1 MFSVLLV
8 KMLGCGA
15 AAGAW
20 RRGAAT
26 VTAAAA
32 LSLSGAG
39 GPPARDAVTP
49 SDAAVTV
56 TLNMRRMRELG
67 GVRGL
72 LWATV
77 ITHLH
82 QRQTRNIYHRQ
93 R

>member
-1 MFSVLLV
+1 MNDDGMDNIYMVGIGMDIIYTILFKYNICICRGGWMFSVLLV

-39 GPPARDAVTP
+39 GPPGRDAVT
-49 SDAAVTV
+49 
-56 TLNMRRMRELG
+56 
-67 GVRGL
+67 L
-72 LWATV
+72 LT
-77 ITHLH
+77 
-82 QRQTRNIYHRQ
+82 QQ
-93 R
+93 

>member
-39 GPPARDAVTP
+39 GPPARDAVT
-49 SDAAVTV
+49 
-56 TLNMRRMRELG
+56 
-67 GVRGL
+67 L
-72 LWATV
+72 LT
-77 ITHLH
+77 
-82 QRQTRNIYHRQ
+82 QQ
-93 R
+93 